1 MRYLLGIDFGGG
13 ASKATVLSEYGV
25 ICATNTTEYA
35 TYYPKPGYAE
45 QNPDDWVKA
54 TCENITGVL
63 KKSGISPDEICA
75 VSLDAATHTAV
86 IMDDD
91 FNIIRP
97 AQGGNIT
104 AKIKCIT
111 KPQMATV
118 RTKTESSDIIISGG
132 KGVADKMDKITEL
145 ADMLNAQTGAS
156 RGLVDMN
163 KASYDKQIG
172 LTGKTV
178 SPKIY
183 IAIGISGAIH
193 HTCAIEGSS
202 TVIAINPDKDARIFE
217 YADYGILDSF

>member
-97 AQGGNIT
+97 AIYWTDTRSTEEVAYLKENFSEIIESQVLHRADTIWSLPELMWIKNNEPENWKKVG
-104 AKIKCIT
+104 KILF
-111 KPQMATV
+111 A
-118 RTKTESSDIIISGG
+118 
-132 KGVADKMDKITEL
+132 
-145 ADMLNAQTGAS
+145 
-156 RGLVDMN
+156 
-163 KASYDKQIG
+163 
-172 LTGKTV
+172 
-178 SPKIY
+178 
-183 IAIGISGAIH
+183 
-193 HTCAIEGSS
+193 
-202 TVIAINPDKDARIFE
+202 
-217 YADYGILDSF
+217 